1 MSVVEVL
8 VATGLFALATVAAL
22 AQYQAARRG
31 MEVASVVAELQQT
44 LRVGFDQ
51 LAAGIRAAGL
61 GVHPDGHAP
70 RPDEGI
76 EAAFAG
82 AVVVRADF
90 DGDAAGAADPER
102 ALAEGGPFANVTTG
116 NDEIV
121 GYVLAKPD
129 GTSTDA
135 VVFDADVRGVPRDGL
150 VETVTIAGVAMTHD
164 DPPYTLYRV
173 SVRPDSTRTVR
184 SPVVENVRSLRL
196 TYFDRA
202 GGEIA
207 PPGGTDEDAAREARA
222 SIRRIRIDLE
232 GLTGEPDPRW
242 SDPEDLDPTT
252 RRHRKFRLTSDVSP
266 RNLGLSGSA
275 DRQP

>member
-1 MSVVEVL
+1 MSLVEVL
-8 VATGLFALATVAAL
+8 VAIGLFAIAAVAAL
-22 AQYQAARRG
+22 AQYQAARRA
-31 MEVASVVAELQQT
+31 MEVAGAVAELQQA

-61 GVHPDGHAP
+61 GVHPDENAL

-82 AVVVRADF
+82 AVVIRADF
-90 DGDAAGAADPER
+90 DGETTGATDPER

-121 GYVLAKPD
+121 AYVLAKP
-129 GTSTDA
+129 GGSSPDA
-135 VVFDADVRGVPRDGL
+135 FGFDADVRGVPRDGL
-150 VETVTIAGVAMTHD
+150 VETVTIAGVALIHD

-173 SVRPDSTRTVR
+173 TVRPDSTGTVR

-202 GGEIA
+202 GEAID
-207 PPGGTDEDAAREARA
+207 PPGGTDDDAARLARA

-232 GLTGEPDPRW
+232 GLAGEPDPRW
-242 SDPEDLDPTT
+242 VDPHDLDPAT
-252 RRHRKFRLTSDVSP
+252 RRHRKFRISSDVSP
-266 RNLGLSGSA
+266 RNLDLSGSV
-275 DRQP
+275 DRRP